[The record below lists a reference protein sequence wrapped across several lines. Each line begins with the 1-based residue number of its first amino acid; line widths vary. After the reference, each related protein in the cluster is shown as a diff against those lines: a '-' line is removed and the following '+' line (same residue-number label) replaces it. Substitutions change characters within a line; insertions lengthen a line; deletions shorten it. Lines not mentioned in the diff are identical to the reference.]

1 MSIPGSVIPK
11 WFVHQSIGAELNI
24 KEPSSHL
31 CDDWMGI
38 AFCFVSSS
46 LLNFSLSCR
55 LIANGKVISA
65 TIGTN
70 YEIVDLSDQI
80 WLCYVLPQYC
90 EEEEIKLLNEC
101 EADEL
106 SQIGIKIETNYDLE
120 GMEVKKCGFRMV
132 YKKDVEELN

>member
-11 WFVHQSIGAELNI
+11 WFIHQSIGAELNI

-46 LLNFSLSCR
+46 LLQFSLSCR
-55 LIANGKVISA
+55 LIANGKVIST
-65 TIGTN
+65 TIEAD

-80 WLCYVLPQYC
+80 FLCYVLPQYC
-90 EEEEIKLLNEC
+90 EEKEIKLLNEC
-101 EADEL
+101 EANKL
-106 SQIGIKIETNYDLE
+106 SQIGIKIECYYS
-120 GMEVKKCGFRMV
+120 GM
-132 YKKDVEELN
+132 